1 MVPRFAKRFAKSS
14 LSTLGYSFL
23 DLRKNNDLS
32 VFLPGHLKALLSRL
46 KINCVIDVGA
56 NVGQYGRMLRRIGY
70 EGRIFSIE
78 PVSEI
83 FEKLRAAAAGDDE
96 WITLKKGCGSTEETR
111 SINIFP
117 KSALN
122 SFLPPSPNMHT
133 LDPGCPVERTET
145 VDVIRLETLLD
156 GILSG
161 IDHPRVFLKI
171 DCQGLDLEVLKGL
184 GAGISKVDGL
194 QSEVSAIPLYLG
206 VPDYLDFLSFCR
218 NLGFEPTGFFPVV
231 NSPTGGH
238 LMECD
243 AVLIRR
249 HWTQVENA
257 LAESIQ

>member
-1 MVPRFAKRFAKSS
+1 
-14 LSTLGYSFL
+14 
-23 DLRKNNDLS
+23 
-32 VFLPGHLKALLSRL
+32 
-46 KINCVIDVGA
+46 
-56 NVGQYGRMLRRIGY
+56 
-70 EGRIFSIE
+70 
-78 PVSEI
+78 
-83 FEKLRAAAAGDDE
+83 
-96 WITLKKGCGSTEETR
+96 
-111 SINIFP
+111 
-117 KSALN
+117 
-122 SFLPPSPNMHT
+122 MHT

-145 VDVIRLETLLD
+145 VDVIRLESLLD

-161 IDHPRVFLKI
+161 IDHPRIFLKI

-184 GAGISKVDGL
+184 GEGISKVDGL